1 MRKRALIFV
10 VGVLVLA
17 AAVASFQK
25 PARTP
30 DDPVVK
36 KIIELGKNDNQVM
49 VWNDYASN
57 RFGSRETGSN
67 AYTDATAW
75 AVWQFKQWGLEAELD
90 EAGEAPVGFNRGPWF
105 GKMVKP
111 AEKALFFGTPSYT
124 AGTKGVERG
133 PVVILKTDP
142 FSIPGRNATPENV
155 EKKRAA
161 VEAAMAE
168 VNGNKGAFKG
178 AWVLIPGENTGF
190 ARDGRRGTPEYADA
204 KLIPPLT
211 NLLVEAGALGTIQL
225 SKTEPFRIMD
235 GYVESW
241 DKLPVLPDI
250 KLAENQYNEI
260 KGFVE
265 KGERVELEFDIRNW
279 FKMGPVKY
287 HSVVAT
293 LRGTTF
299 PDECIVIGGHFDC
312 FSGGTGG
319 IDDGSGFAPGMEAIR
334 LIKAAGGQ
342 PKRSIIVMLFAA
354 EELGLVGSQAW
365 LKKHPE
371 MQPKIM
377 MMINRD
383 GSPSAITGASVPE
396 TWYAD
401 FQKITAP
408 LTNVN
413 AKWPFKLERGLPRAH
428 ATTPAGTDSSSFEMV
443 SVPTLSFRTQ
453 SDYVYNHAWHTLYD
467 TYSELVPYT
476 EQQQH
481 SALVTAVVAYGAAN
495 LDKPLTRGGVYLADG
510 LYADIAIGTA
520 DAPSHFMTTLDFVNA
535 PLQTA
540 NFIRIVEGKSSGQ
553 RGAGPGPAGPPGGG
567 ARGMGSPGGPRP
579 EIPPIGT
586 VDVRGGLIKGLVVSD
601 VQKTVAIPTL
611 PMSVNAAL
619 KHDAVGILGV
629 SAPNA
634 FYLTLQKSP
643 GLDKKY
649 TAIGKTI
656 AGLDLLRT
664 VKKGD
669 AIRSIRI
676 VRVGQA
682 ARDFKTDDEAFKK
695 LLEPG
700 K

>member
-10 VGVLVLA
+10 VGIFMLA

-25 PARTP
+25 PAARTP

-49 VWNDYASN
+49 TWNDYASN
-57 RFGSRETGSN
+57 RFGGRETGTN

-90 EAGEAPVGFNRGPWF
+90 EAGEMPVGFNRGPWF
-105 GKMVKP
+105 GKMIKP
-111 AEKALFFGTPSYT
+111 AEKALFFGTPSFT
-124 AGTKGVERG
+124 AGTKGAQRG
-133 PVVILKTDP
+133 SVVILKTDP
-142 FSIPGRNATPENV
+142 FSIPGRNTTPENI
-155 EKKRAA
+155 EKKRLA

-168 VNGNKGAFKG
+168 VNGNKAAFKG
-178 AWVLIPGENTGF
+178 AWVLIPGENSGF
-190 ARDGRRGTPEYADA
+190 ARDGRRGTPEYSDA

-225 SKTEPFRIMD
+225 SKTEPFRILD
-235 GYVESW
+235 GHAESW

-260 KGFVE
+260 KGLVE

-279 FKMGPVKY
+279 FKMGPIKY

-293 LRGTTF
+293 LRGTTY
-299 PDECIVIGGHFDC
+299 PDEYIVIGGHFDC
-312 FSGGTGG
+312 FSGATGG
-319 IDDGSGFAPGMEAIR
+319 VDDGSGFAPGMEAIR

-342 PKRSIIVMLFAA
+342 PKRSIIFMLFAA
-354 EELGLVGSQAW
+354 EESGLVGSQEW

-371 MQPKIM
+371 IQPKIL

-396 TWYAD
+396 TWFAD

-408 LTNVN
+408 LVN
-413 AKWPFKLERGLPRAH
+413 LNPKWPFKLERGVPRAH
-428 ATTPAGTDSSSFEMV
+428 ATSAGGTDSSSFEMA
-443 SVPTLSFRTQ
+443 SVPTLGFRTQ

-467 TYSELVPYT
+467 LYSELVPYT
-476 EQQQH
+476 EHQQH
-481 SALVTAVVAYGAAN
+481 SALVTAVVAYGVAN
-495 LDKPLTRGGVYLADG
+495 LDKPLTHEGVYLADG
-510 LYADIAIGTA
+510 MYADIAIGAA
-520 DAPSHFMTTLDFVNA
+520 DAPSHVMTTLDFVNA

-553 RGAGPGPAGPPGGG
+553 RGAGPAGG
-567 ARGMGSPGGPRP
+567 ARGMGGPGGPRP

-586 VDVRGGLIKGLVVSD
+586 VDVRGGLINGLVVSD
-601 VQKTVAIPTL
+601 VQKTVAIPTM

-619 KHDAVGILGV
+619 KHDAAGILGV
-629 SAPNA
+629 TAPNA
-634 FYLTLQKSP
+634 FYLTLQKNP
-643 GLDKKY
+643 GLDKKT